1 MARTQTNGTPST
13 NETAVDSNVLTWYV
27 MGEPFVANWD
37 DFPIDNRVA
46 MFKRA
51 VKHALQNEVAAS
63 AAAQVTSELD
73 IGKLS
78 REDKQARLALYREQN
93 ADAWKEIVLAEAA
106 KRWDVLVNGVIS
118 ADDRVRVDPY
128 TRFLNEFTDKEIASR
143 FKGAKSPDGKAIKP
157 PTNDTDSVTFANGA
171 TFTRAMLRDKVLSDP
186 IGDTIRANARAAAD
200 AMKST
205 PKATPAPVE
214 PVSDPAALG
223 F

>member
-1 MARTQTNGTPST
+1 MARTNGNSPATVEP
-13 NETAVDSNVLTWYV
+13 NILTWYV
-27 MGEPFVANWD
+27 LGEPYAADWEQ
-37 DFPIDNRVA
+37 FPPENRVA

-63 AAAQVTSELD
+63 AAAQVTAELD

-78 REDKQARLALYREQN
+78 RDEKQARLAAYREENPEDWKKIVIAKADERWN
-93 ADAWKEIVLAEAA
+93 AL
-106 KRWDVLVNGVIS
+106 LNGVIS

-128 TRFLNEFTDKEIASR
+128 IRFLNEFTDKEIANR

-157 PTNDTDSVTFANGA
+157 PTNDVDTVTFVNGA
-171 TFTRAMLRDKVLSDP
+171 TFTRAQLREKVLSDP
-186 IGDTIRANARAAAD
+186 VGDTIRANAEAAAA

-205 PKATPAPVE
+205 PKSTPAPVE
-214 PVSDPAALG
+214 PVSDPSALG